1 MPAWKSAIIIEEW
14 PDREE
19 TFFLCSDE
27 NWHYYQRKGTGQ
39 ILARHR

>member
-1 MPAWKSAIIIEEW
+1 MPAWKSAIIITEW
-14 PDREE
+14 PNRKA

-27 NWHYYQRKGTGQ
+27 NWHYYQRYSDGR

>member
-14 PDREE
+14 PDREA

-27 NWHYYQRKGTGQ
+27 NWHYYQRKDSGQ
-39 ILARHR
+39 ILAKHR